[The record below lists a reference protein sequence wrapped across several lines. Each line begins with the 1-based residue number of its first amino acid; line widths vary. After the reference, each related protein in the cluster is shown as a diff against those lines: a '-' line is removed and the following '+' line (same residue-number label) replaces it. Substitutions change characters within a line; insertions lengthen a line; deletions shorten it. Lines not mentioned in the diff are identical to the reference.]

1 MPRARSRR
9 TATASSGA
17 SSVPERLKG
26 PGAPA
31 AEPADDRP
39 AHPTPAP
46 PTPRPPGP
54 VSRPRPHR
62 GPSPK
67 PTRLPTP
74 LLPYACPVTPV
85 ELSRTVLRAV
95 RRAVDGGELR
105 VTVPGRAVVTP
116 PGPGGCGDYATNI
129 ALQLARP
136 AGQPSEKVAEILR
149 PHLLDTPGVTDVVV
163 TGPGFLNISLRDTTP
178 AGLVEEILRR
188 GLRYGH
194 SDRPTGQIVRLHAPH
209 EVRAVV
215 VMDAIARI
223 LVSQGALVRTSSQAP
238 PRPEWTDLLGAR
250 VDASGTRGAPAPSD
264 VDVDPETAPTDA
276 APFRVSVGASGAPE
290 APAALDVDV
299 RPVATPADAAPFRVS
314 VGASGAPEAPAA
326 LDVDVR
332 PVATP
337 ADSAPFRAS
346 VGASGARQAPTPLD
360 VTVRPVP
367 APTDAAPFGASLD
380 ASDTP
385 DAPAPLHINIR
396 PVPAPADPTPLG
408 RDAARWALLHPAAHD
423 RPRITDEHLVQRESN
438 PLFRVRYAHARTRAL
453 SRNAADLGFDPH
465 PHPGDVRAGD
475 PHPGH
480 VQPGDPRSGDPQVTA
495 GVLIA
500 ALADHPRIL
509 GVAATAQTPDR
520 LARHLVTVA
529 DATLAFLPTV
539 LPLGDE
545 KPSVAHRSRLA
556 LAEAAGTVLAGGL
569 TLLGIDAPDH
579 I

>member
-1 MPRARSRR
+1 M
-9 TATASSGA
+9 
-17 SSVPERLKG
+17 
-26 PGAPA
+26 
-31 AEPADDRP
+31 
-39 AHPTPAP
+39 
-46 PTPRPPGP
+46 
-54 VSRPRPHR
+54 
-62 GPSPK
+62 
-67 PTRLPTP
+67 
-74 LLPYACPVTPV
+74 TPV

-95 RRAVDGGELR
+95 RRAVDDGELS

-136 AGQPSEKVAEILR
+136 AGQPSAKVAEILR

-194 SDRPTGQIVRLHAPH
+194 SERPTGQIVRLHAPH

-215 VMDAIARI
+215 VMDAVARI
-223 LVSQGALVRTSSQAP
+223 LVSQGALVRTSSQTP

-250 VDASGTRGAPAPSD
+250 VDDSGTPD
-264 VDVDPETAPTDA
+264 
-276 APFRVSVGASGAPE
+276 
-290 APAALDVDV
+290 
-299 RPVATPADAAPFRVS
+299 
-314 VGASGAPEAPAA
+314 
-326 LDVDVR
+326 
-332 PVATP
+332 
-337 ADSAPFRAS
+337 
-346 VGASGARQAPTPLD
+346 APTPLD
-360 VTVRPVP
+360 VDV
-367 APTDAAPFGASLD
+367 
-380 ASDTP
+380 
-385 DAPAPLHINIR
+385 R

-465 PHPGDVRAGD
+465 PGDVRPGD
-475 PHPGH
+475 PHPGE
-480 VQPGDPRSGDPQVTA
+480 PRATA
-495 GVLIA
+495 GVLVA

-509 GVAATAQTPDR
+509 GVAATAHAPDR

-529 DATLAFLPTV
+529 DATLALLPTV